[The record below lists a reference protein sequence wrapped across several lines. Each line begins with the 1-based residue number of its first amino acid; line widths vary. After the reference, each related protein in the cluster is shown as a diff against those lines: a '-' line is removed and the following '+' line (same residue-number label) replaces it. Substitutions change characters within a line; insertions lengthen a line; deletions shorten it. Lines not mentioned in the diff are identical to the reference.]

1 MLVLRNQI
9 HLLAETRQIGHEQI
23 STLKVSAVILQLN
36 LMSISDKKSDLQ
48 TRRLEW
54 SWKRTFAKVKVWL
67 KWPIIRDF
75 TFKNL

>member
-9 HLLAETRQIGHEQI
+9 HLLAETHQIGHEQI

-48 TRRLEW
+48 TQTQTCVACLLGIN
-54 SWKRTFAKVKVWL
+54 AKQ
-67 KWPIIRDF
+67 
-75 TFKNL
+75 